1 MAVLAPSPDQLATNQ
16 TKRKKRSVHQSNSN
30 KPSIIWKQSSC
41 RENALEPPFRFDQPV
56 SLGGETV
63 TSEFHWYINLSARRY
78 TDNFCNPNTSHP
90 PLENGGFSG
99 VSSAPLSPPASQ
111 QSAIYSGSL
120 LADRCLTLFPLLIRN
135 KKVGAQGYATD
146 RETQAQGP

>member
-1 MAVLAPSPDQLATNQ
+1 MAVLAPSPNQLSTNQ

-30 KPSIIWKQSSC
+30 KPSITRKHSSC

-56 SLGGETV
+56 SLGGTV
-63 TSEFHWYINLSARRY
+63 TSEFHWYINLSVRRY
-78 TDNFCNPNTSHP
+78 TYIYCNPNTSHR

-111 QSAIYSGSL
+111 QCAIYSGSL
-120 LADRCLTLFPLLIRN
+120 LANRCLTLFPLPHQKQEGRRTR
-135 KKVGAQGYATD
+135 VCH
-146 RETQAQGP
+146 GP